1 MLRNRYRAVTG
12 KQNLMTDH
20 GSLPSP
26 NQNQN
31 QTTAISSFLGSPRFF
46 NGLLTRSISD
56 VGASQSSP
64 TSILDSKPSTN
75 LSSNPFGYDKNFFIL
90 NNNNNTSENGVN
102 KHINYEK
109 TDGIGLALL
118 DDEKVYNNNNISKQ
132 DTNMVLFGAK
142 LKVQI
147 PPLLPIPTGTTPSPD
162 GSATPKS
169 PADFGIKTRNSQLLM
184 SSSSAFGSPNSRI
197 KPDGG
202 LSFSEME
209 LSEDYTCVITHG
221 PNPKTTHI
229 FDDCIVESCCG
240 VGSLSDLKKEYG
252 LSVSTADSDC
262 LPVNFLRFCYTC
274 NNILGDGT
282 DIYMYRLVSIFLFL
296 FFYLLLLIILPW
308 EGKKKKCQ

>member
-1 MLRNRYRAVTG
+1 MLRNRSRAVAG
-12 KQNLMTDH
+12 KQNRMTDH

-31 QTTAISSFLGSPRFF
+31 QTTPISSFLGSPRFF

-56 VGASQSSP
+56 VGGSQSSP
-64 TSILDSKPSTN
+64 TSILDSKPFTN
-75 LSSNPFGYDKNFFIL
+75 LTTATSNLFGYDKNVFSL
-90 NNNNNTSENGVN
+90 TNNNTSENGVT
-102 KHINYEK
+102 KYINYEK

-118 DDEKVYNNNNISKQ
+118 DDEKVYNNNNNNSNNNISKP

-147 PPLLPIPTGTTPSPD
+147 PPLLPISTALTPSSE
-162 GSATPKS
+162 GVATPKS

-184 SSSSAFGSPNSRI
+184 SSSSAFGSPNSCI
-197 KPDGG
+197 KPEGG

-262 LPVNFLRFCYTC
+262 IPVNFLRFCYTC
-274 NNILGDGT
+274 KNILGDGT
-282 DIYMYRLVSIFLFL
+282 DIYMYRLVS
-296 FFYLLLLIILPW
+296 FFFFIILIYNY
-308 EGKKKKCQ
+308 